1 MRPRRHQRRHPVA
14 IALWANA
21 ILLAAIFFTVAS
33 KPNSSFLPAAFAAE
47 DQIKAPLAP
56 QPIAG
61 GGGLFLM
68 PAQFAVNQ
76 WGCYIMDIDR
86 QTICAYQYLPVE
98 HNLRLVAARN
108 FTYDRMLKNFNT
120 GSNPGEMSPGEVRK
134 IVEKEQQDQ
143 RVKPAPEEAPAVDAQ
158 KQQ

>member
-1 MRPRRHQRRHPVA
+1 VN
-14 IALWANA
+14 ALLLGL
-21 ILLAAIFFTVAS
+21 ILVVLITRS
-33 KPNSSFLPAAFAAE
+33 NSSLLPTAFAADE
-47 DQIKAPLAP
+47 QGRIPLAP

-86 QTICAYQYLPVE
+86 QTICAYHYLPTE

-143 RVKPAPEEAPAVDAQ
+143 RVKNADEAPPTTQ
-158 KQQ
+158 KQE

>member
-1 MRPRRHQRRHPVA
+1 MRRPRRQNPVA

-21 ILLAAIFFTVAS
+21 ILLGAILVTLIARS
-33 KPNSSFLPAAFAAE
+33 NSPSLLPMAFAADE
-47 DQIKAPLAP
+47 QSRIPLAP

-86 QTICAYQYLPVE
+86 QSICAYQFMPVE

-108 FTYDRMLKNFNT
+108 FTWDRQLKNFNT
-120 GSNPGEMSPGEVRK
+120 GSNPGEM
-134 IVEKEQQDQ
+134 
-143 RVKPAPEEAPAVDAQ
+143 APS
-158 KQQ
+158 